1 MKLYDRNIVLIGM
14 PGAGKST
21 VGVLLAKTMKMPFID
36 TDLLIQQ
43 RENSYLQD
51 IINTRGIDEFIK
63 IEESVILG
71 INVRNHI
78 IATGGSV
85 VYSNAAIMHLKAS
98 GVLVFLNARLYQ
110 LNRRLKN
117 ISKRGVAMKKG
128 KSLSALLDERLPLY
142 RKYADIEIN
151 CSKKH
156 IDTIVNEIKNS
167 FEDFQF

>member
-21 VGVLLAKTMKMPFID
+21 VGVLLAKSMKMPFID

-43 RENSYLQD
+43 QENSYLQD
-51 IINTRGIDEFIK
+51 IINTRGIDEFMK

-71 INVRNHI
+71 IDVRRHI
-78 IATGGSV
+78 IATGGSA
-85 VYSNAAIMHLKAS
+85 VYSNAAMMHLKAS
-98 GVLVFLNARLYQ
+98 GVIIFLNAKLYQ

-117 ISKRGVAMKKG
+117 ISKRGVAMKEG
-128 KSLSALLDERLPLY
+128 QSLSDLYEERLPLY
-142 RKYADIEIN
+142 RKYADIEVS

-156 IDTIVNEIKNS
+156 IDTIVGEIKSN
-167 FEDFQF
+167 FDDC